1 MDRENLRVLFAKF
14 CFGLFVERAERV
26 YGLLLCGC
34 EARLLLLW
42 GACLPDDSFLRA
54 EKDDFPR
61 GKTLLDGKSGE
72 YLHGGVLRRFRG
84 IAPAIPQTPCPRPGR
99 RW

>member
-1 MDRENLRVLFAKF
+1 MGKNIRCAALIV
-14 CFGLFVERAERV
+14 CCC
-26 YGLLLCGC
+26 LLLCGC

-61 GKTLLDGKSGE
+61 GKTL
-72 YLHGGVLRRFRG
+72 
-84 IAPAIPQTPCPRPGR
+84 
-99 RW
+99 

>member
-1 MDRENLRVLFAKF
+1 MA
-14 CFGLFVERAERV
+14 
-26 YGLLLCGC
+26 LLLCGC

-61 GKTLLDGKSGE
+61 GKTL
-72 YLHGGVLRRFRG
+72 
-84 IAPAIPQTPCPRPGR
+84 
-99 RW
+99 

>member
-1 MDRENLRVLFAKF
+1 VDRENLRVLFAKF
-14 CFGLFVERAERV
+14 CFGLFIERAERV

-34 EARLLLLW
+34 EARLLLLR

-61 GKTLLDGKSGE
+61 GKTL
-72 YLHGGVLRRFRG
+72 
-84 IAPAIPQTPCPRPGR
+84 
-99 RW
+99 

>member
-14 CFGLFVERAERV
+14 CFGLFIERTERV

-34 EARLLLLW
+34 EARLLLLR

-61 GKTLLDGKSGE
+61 GKTL
-72 YLHGGVLRRFRG
+72 
-84 IAPAIPQTPCPRPGR
+84 
-99 RW
+99 

>member
-1 MDRENLRVLFAKF
+1 MGKNIRCAA
-14 CFGLFVERAERV
+14 LFVCCC
-26 YGLLLCGC
+26 LLLCGC

-61 GKTLLDGKSGE
+61 GKTL
-72 YLHGGVLRRFRG
+72 
-84 IAPAIPQTPCPRPGR
+84 
-99 RW
+99 